1 MSQTFNPLIT
11 VYAEATPNPSSMK
24 FVLNTMLI
32 DEEGRSVEFRKKEK
46 ALASPLALKLFDKSY
61 VKGVFITSNFVTVS
75 SDESVEWYEVIPELK
90 ELIKMHIAAGEP
102 VFTGEVFT
110 EAPPEVITSDLE
122 QRIIALLDEYIRPAV
137 EGDGGAI
144 HFKSYDTG
152 TVTVV
157 LKGSCSGCPSSTLTL
172 KSGIENLLRR
182 MVPEVEEV
190 IAESA

>member
-1 MSQTFNPLIT
+1 MSQTLNPLIT
-11 VYAEATPNPSSMK
+11 IYAEATPNPSSMK

-32 DEEGRSVEFRKKEK
+32 EEEGRSVEFRKKER
-46 ALASPLALKLFDKSY
+46 ASRSPLALKLFEKNY
-61 VKGVFITSNFVTVS
+61 VRGVFITSNFVTVS

-90 ELIKMHIAAGEP
+90 ELIKQHVAAGEP
-102 VFTGEVFT
+102 VFTGEVIT
-110 EAPPEVITSDLE
+110 EAPPEKITGDIE
-122 QRIIALLDEYIRPAV
+122 QKIIALLDEYIRPAV

-157 LKGSCSGCPSSTLTL
+157 LKGSCSGCPSSSLTL
-172 KSGIENLLRR
+172 KAGIENLLRR
-182 MVPEVEEV
+182 MVPEVDEV